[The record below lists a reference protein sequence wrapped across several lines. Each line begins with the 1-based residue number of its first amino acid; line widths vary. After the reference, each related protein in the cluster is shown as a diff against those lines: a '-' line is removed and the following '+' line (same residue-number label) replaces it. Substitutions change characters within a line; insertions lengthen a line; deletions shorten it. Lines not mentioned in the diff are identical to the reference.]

1 MAFHRVHLKSTGS
14 TNTHARELLRRGGL
28 SGTGIITAERQT
40 RGRGRHGRPWHSDNA
55 LGLWAT
61 IYFARQPR
69 KGFYAVAC
77 VSTAAAEALAEHGAD
92 ATLKWP
98 NDVEVRRKKIC
109 GVLAEHVDGHTLV
122 GFGVNL
128 RQREHDFPE
137 DVRGRATSLFLES
150 GADVASPAFLNTFL
164 RHFHRLNALDDIF
177 PHYRR
182 RLGIVGRAMA
192 VDGLPIVVKDVT
204 PDGALIGVAESGR
217 KRTFRHGSLTWR
229 GAHD

>member
-14 TNTHARELLRRGGL
+14 TNTHARELLRRGVL
-28 SGTGIITAERQT
+28 SGTGIVTAGRQT
-40 RGRGRHGRPWHSDNA
+40 RGRGRYGRIWHSDND

-61 IYFARQPR
+61 IYFARRPR
-69 KGFYAVAC
+69 MGFPAVAC

-92 ATLKWP
+92 AALKWP

-128 RQREHDFPE
+128 RQRENDFPE

-150 GADVASPAFLNTFL
+150 GEDVPAPVFLDTFL
-164 RHFHRLNALDDIF
+164 RHFHRLNDLPDAF
-177 PHYRR
+177 PDYTR

-192 VDGLPIVVKDVT
+192 VDGVPIVVKDVT
-204 PDGALIGVAESGR
+204 PDGALIGVAEGGR
-217 KRTFRHGSLTWR
+217 KRTFRRGSLTWR
-229 GAHD
+229 EPHD